1 MPEPAGSPSNPSPS
15 SSQFFD
21 EKAIIAELR
30 QQKSTEEQDLQ
41 VLEGVEK
48 NTANLFD
55 FVKDDISKSIEKI
68 TSGAKVSREDL
79 VIKENQRARVFGD
92 IISTITSLDK
102 SLTGVRQGT
111 SKFFDFATKGII
123 ALGIGLG
130 LAVLAIRTGLDK
142 TINQVSSGVATLV
155 NIPRAIGRGTLLLSK
170 VFAVV
175 AGLAGGIVRLFPESL
190 GKITKTL
197 ARLDKAGISIGKFVR
212 SPLIKLSGFEK
223 FVFRII
229 GFFRGSRS

>member
-1 MPEPAGSPSNPSPS
+1 MPEPAGSPSDPSPS

-21 EKAIIAELR
+21 EKAIIAELK
-30 QQKSTEEQDLQ
+30 QQKSNEEEIEAY
-41 VLEGVEK
+41 LEDIDI
-48 NTANLFD
+48 NTSNLFD
-55 FVKDDISKSIEKI
+55 FVKDDISNSLEKI

-79 VIKENQRARVFGD
+79 VIKENERARVFGD

-123 ALGIGLG
+123 ALGVGLG

-155 NIPRAIGRGTLLLSK
+155 NIPRAIGRGTVTFK

-175 AGLAGGIVRLFPESL
+175 AGLAGGHCKVVPR
-190 GKITKTL
+190 K
-197 ARLDKAGISIGKFVR
+197 
-212 SPLIKLSGFEK
+212 SG
-223 FVFRII
+223 
-229 GFFRGSRS
+229 